1 MITIDGKEYKK
12 EQMSDEQVKLFN
24 KINQLDQ
31 KKKSFKSE
39 LDDLDVLI
47 DLYIGKFKNI
57 TIKK

>member
-39 LDDLDVLI
+39 IEDIDILI
-47 DLYIGKFKNI
+47 DHYIGKFKNI
-57 TIKK
+57 TNTK

>member
-39 LDDLDVLI
+39 LDDLDALI

-57 TIKK
+57 TIQK

>member
-57 TIKK
+57 TIQK

>member
-12 EQMSDEQVKLFN
+12 EQMTEEQVKIFQ

-39 LDDLDVLI
+39 LEDLDTLI
-47 DLYIGKFKNI
+47 DIYIGKFKNI